1 MAAGSSCGLSPGAP
15 VLWGSGEP
23 GCLVRWWD
31 ARVPCGVVV
40 PGCLVGVMGVVAMK
54 LFSADLSHT
63 TTVNSKCKYCLLLR
77 CLSFLF
83 TMAGPTRCPV
93 RSTEEKPSDYGLC
106 LSLSHQPP
114 AFN

>member
-1 MAAGSSCGLSPGAP
+1 
-15 VLWGSGEP
+15 
-23 GCLVRWWD
+23 
-31 ARVPCGVVV
+31 
-40 PGCLVGVMGVVAMK
+40 MGVVAMK

-63 TTVNSKCKYCLLLR
+63 TTVNSKCKYCLLLC

-93 RSTEEKPSDYGLC
+93 RSTEEKPSDYGHC

-114 AFN
+114 AFKLGFSLREIALCACVCVCAY